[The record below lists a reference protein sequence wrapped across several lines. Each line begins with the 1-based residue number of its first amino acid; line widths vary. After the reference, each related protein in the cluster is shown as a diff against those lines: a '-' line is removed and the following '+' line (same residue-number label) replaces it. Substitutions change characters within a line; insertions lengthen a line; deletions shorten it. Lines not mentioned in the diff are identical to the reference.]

1 MRWVTRETGHARLVD
16 TIPKHLFLMMIA
28 ISAMLGPVTTHGFA
42 ADSPEV
48 VTVTDEDDTDSE
60 SGHAHRRHPTTS
72 SGVRPNKPDRTLI
85 GRQPPSDFPQNPVPA
100 FDLDGKY
107 LLGNWGGGRNRL
119 KEQGVNFNLL
129 GIIDQVNNF
138 QGGYEQG
145 SFALYLMNVSVSVET
160 DKLLGYSGGEFFA
173 AFQYGN
179 QIATEQKYV
188 GSYWG
193 FDGIDAEVL
202 QLSELSYQQD
212 IANGWGWV
220 LVGKTDGNNYFSN
233 LGPVGNFLNSAASYS
248 SVLNP
253 YMPSFP
259 NQAFG
264 IEFGV
269 SPVDNLELRM
279 GCLDGSNARYDPS
292 TGQLGPST
300 GGRGPASFFTNSS
313 FYLDWEA
320 EYGWSLGEGRDGSA
334 TLGAFLQTGQSAFF
348 GVESVAN
355 PQPVT
360 TVVEDPFGFYVDL
373 QQRVFDPN
381 QRDMGGSPD
390 EGITLFSQLAWGN
403 PGTNPVLCSVTAGI
417 NCAGVVPGRPHDAF
431 GAVIGYSKFTDNPR
445 VYVASNA
452 SGSRRGTGGHEIDF
466 EIYYQLQL
474 TPWLAIQPDLQVI
487 GSPSGGSPAVL
498 NDAIVGTLRVLVSF

>member
-1 MRWVTRETGHARLVD
+1 
-16 TIPKHLFLMMIA
+16 
-28 ISAMLGPVTTHGFA
+28 MLGLSVVLTPVASAAVAAESSPVCSDSDAEEST
-42 ADSPEV
+42 ADS
-48 VTVTDEDDTDSE
+48 TS
-60 SGHAHRRHPTTS
+60 AHHRHPTTN

-85 GRQPPSDFPQNPVPA
+85 GRQGPNDFPQEPIPA

-107 LLGNWGGGRNRL
+107 LLGNWGGGRTRL
-119 KEQGVNFNLL
+119 KDQGIDFNLL

-138 QGGYEQG
+138 QGGYAQG
-145 SFALYLMNVSVSVET
+145 SFALYLMNASVSVET
-160 DKLLGYSGGEFFA
+160 DKLLGYTGGEFFA

-179 QIATEQKYV
+179 RIASQPEYV

-212 IANGWGWV
+212 IADGWAWI
-220 LVGKTDGNNYFSN
+220 LVGKTDANNYFSN

-248 SVLNP
+248 SVLTP
-253 YMPSFP
+253 YMPSYP

-269 SPVDNLELRM
+269 SPVDNFEFRM

-320 EYGWSLGEGRDGSA
+320 EYGWSLGNGRDGSA
-334 TLGAFLQTGQSAFF
+334 TLGAFLQTGESAFF
-348 GVESVAN
+348 GVESIAN

-360 TVVEDPFGFYVDL
+360 SVVEHPFGFYVNL
-373 QQRVFDPN
+373 EQRIFDPN
-381 QRDMGGSPD
+381 QRDAGGALD
-390 EGITLFSQLAWGN
+390 EGISLFGQFAWGN
-403 PGTNPVLCSVTAGI
+403 PGTNPVLYSVTAGV

-431 GAVIGYSKFTDNPR
+431 GALIGFSKFTDNPR
-445 VYVASNA
+445 VYAASNA
-452 SGSRRGTGGHEIDF
+452 DGSRRGTGGHEIDF
-466 EIYYQLQL
+466 EIYYQFQL

-498 NDAIVGTLRVLVSF
+498 EDAIVGTLRVLVSF